1 MGRDITRRLVLQSL
15 LQGPALCG
23 SALALG
29 GCEGGLYASGRAAPA
44 GRILVMPVHVT
55 LGERRL
61 GGEFRLRRDWSEA
74 VRRPVLDA
82 AVAVL
87 ATRNRIPVFLDDQS
101 DLEAAWSLARLHR
114 PVAESLMGFD
124 RPLTG
129 RTPVATRGLPG
140 LGPAGQNLVTDHDAR
155 TGLFVSVTGEYAEG
169 YQRAAEIVIGE
180 IFDVELS
187 GLERRIVI
195 SLVSLETGAVV
206 WSGARH
212 DRAIRDPRRAARHAR
227 ELARIANLTG
237 VERS

>member
-1 MGRDITRRLVLQSL
+1 MGRDITRRSMLWKSV
-15 LQGPALCG
+15 LCG
-23 SALALG
+23 SALCLG
-29 GCEGGLYASGRAAPA
+29 GCAGGLYASGRAAPA

-82 AVAVL
+82 AAAAL
-87 ATRNRIPVFLDDQS
+87 AGRNRIPVFLDDQS
-101 DLEAAWSLARLHR
+101 DLDAAWILARLHR

-129 RTPVATRGLPG
+129 RTPVATRSRPG
-140 LGPAGQNLVTDHDAR
+140 LGPAGQNLTTAHDAR
-155 TGLFVSVTGEYAEG
+155 TGLFVSVTGEYAGG

-180 IFDVELS
+180 MFDMALS
-187 GLERRIVI
+187 GLERRIVL
-195 SLVSLETGAVV
+195 SLVNLETGEVL